1 MGILFDVGLLKKGT
15 FRRGLQKV
23 GLQEVGFKK
32 MGLQKVGILFRGG
45 ALGEWESVLIGV
57 SENNGELYTS
67 LLFINML

>member
-1 MGILFDVGLLKKGT
+1 MGILFDGGLLKKGT
-15 FRRGLQKV
+15 FRR

-45 ALGEWESVLIGV
+45 TLGEWESVLIGV

-67 LLFINML
+67 LLFIKML